1 MRGILLS
8 LAGLALIPAAGIAAA
23 DDAPP
28 PPAFSATCAM
38 CHGERG
44 EGLAGPTLRPLAIP
58 PGDVAGIVRS
68 GSGQMPAIPRDQLS
82 DADLATIADW
92 LARP

>member
-8 LAGLALIPAAGIAAA
+8 LAGLALFPVASFAAAG
-23 DDAPP
+23 DPPP
-28 PPAFSATCAM
+28 PPAFSATCAI

-58 PGDVAGIVRS
+58 AGDVAGVVRS

-82 DADLATIADW
+82 DADLATITDW
-92 LARP
+92 LAQP